1 MGSIRKVE
9 MASIQKFR
17 TKWKAFVRKKKITVI
32 KTFLKKSDAR
42 KWADK
47 IEAQILV
54 KSSLIHFEAI
64 YQHPQ

>member
-1 MGSIRKVE
+1 MATIRK
-9 MASIQKFR
+9 IR
-17 TKWKAFVRKKKITVI
+17 RKWQAIVRRKKIHVS
-32 KTFLKKSDAR
+32 KTFLKKGDAR